1 MDEPP
6 DTYAICPVRGL
17 PPVHGELP
25 EVVILGSFPSR
36 QSLLKKEYY
45 GNPKNHFW
53 QIIEALFR
61 IDRQLPYSVRTSRLV
76 DHRIALW
83 DVICTC
89 SREGSSD
96 ARIQGPMFNDLAGFL
111 VAFPSLHLVALNG
124 SSAGRYYHQL
134 NISASVSAVV
144 LPSTSPANTRFTL
157 KEKVRRWEII
167 STRKHP
173 INYHEEGLP
182 SHAELQ
188 ENNVIYRVETNEH
201 CKGIAEDRNPGDLL
215 WKGRRRCQQHQ

>member
-6 DTYAICPVRGL
+6 DTYAACPVRGL
-17 PPVHGELP
+17 PMVHGELP

-36 QSLLKKEYY
+36 QSLLNKEYY
-45 GNPKNHFW
+45 GNPRNHFW
-53 QIIEALFR
+53 QIIEALFP
-61 IDRQLPYSVRTSRLV
+61 IDRHLPYGVRTSRLV

-89 SREGSSD
+89 SREGSAD
-96 ARIQGPMFNDLAGFL
+96 DRIRGPVFNDLAGFL
-111 VAFPSLHLVALNG
+111 VSFPTLCLIALNG

-134 NISASVSAVV
+134 NISASVPAVV

-167 STRKHP
+167 RTRSIP
-173 INYHEEGLP
+173 
-182 SHAELQ
+182 
-188 ENNVIYRVETNEH
+188 
-201 CKGIAEDRNPGDLL
+201 
-215 WKGRRRCQQHQ
+215 

>member
-6 DTYAICPVRGL
+6 DSSAACPVRGL
-17 PPVHGELP
+17 PPVHGESP

-45 GNPKNHFW
+45 GNPRNHFW
-53 QIIEALFR
+53 RIIEALFSV
-61 IDRQLPYSVRTSRLV
+61 DRHLPYRVRTTRLI

-89 SREGSSD
+89 SREGSAD
-96 ARIQGPMFNDLAGFL
+96 ARIQNPVFNDLGGFL
-111 VAFPSLHLVALNG
+111 VAFPTLHLVALNG
-124 SSAGRYYHQL
+124 SSAGRYYQQL
-134 NISASVSAVV
+134 NLSSSVPAVV

-167 STRKHP
+167 RS
-173 INYHEEGLP
+173 
-182 SHAELQ
+182 Q
-188 ENNVIYRVETNEH
+188 ESD
-201 CKGIAEDRNPGDLL
+201 K
-215 WKGRRRCQQHQ
+215 